1 MKFVF
6 EIKTEHFT
14 AGVIGVSSSIAIAI
28 IATQTSV
35 SGIALPAILST
46 AASTVIIIHHILPTR
61 QAVKR
66 SAAVSTSAAN

>member
-14 AGVIGVSSSIAIAI
+14 AGVIGVSSSIVIAI
-28 IATQTSV
+28 VATQTPV

-46 AASTVIIIHHILPTR
+46 AVSTVIIIHHILPTK
-61 QAVKR
+61 QPHKGVA
-66 SAAVSTSAAN
+66 SAPMVTH

>member
-1 MKFVF
+1 MKFLF

-14 AGVIGVSSSIAIAI
+14 AGIIGVSSSIAIAI
-28 IATQTSV
+28 IATQTTV

-61 QAVKR
+61 QTVKR
-66 SAAVSTSAAN
+66 SAAATTVAN